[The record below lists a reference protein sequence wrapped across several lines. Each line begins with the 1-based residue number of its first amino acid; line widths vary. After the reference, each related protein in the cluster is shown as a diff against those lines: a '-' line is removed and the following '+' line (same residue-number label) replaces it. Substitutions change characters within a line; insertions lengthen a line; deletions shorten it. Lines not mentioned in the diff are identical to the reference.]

1 MPRKLAVITG
11 SRAEYGLLYWLLQEI
26 QADTALEL
34 QLVVTGMHLSPEFGL
49 TYRNIEQDGFH
60 IAAKVEMLLSSDT
73 PIGIAKSIGLGVLS
87 FADALANLKPDIVV
101 VLGDRYEIFA
111 AVQAAMALNIPV
123 AHLHGGETTEGAM
136 DEAIRHS
143 ITKMSHLHFVAAEV
157 YRQRVIQLGES
168 PERVFNVGGVAL
180 DNLKRLNL
188 LNREQ
193 FETALDFK
201 LAPLNFLV
209 TYHPVTLSQTS
220 AKASAQA
227 LLNALDVFPQANIIF
242 TKANADAGGRII
254 NQLLEEYA
262 AAQPERVYLTT
273 SLGQLKYL
281 SAIKLVDVVIGNSS
295 SGLIEVPALHKP
307 TVNIG
312 ERQQG
317 RLKAASVIDSSEET
331 SAIKHAINYA
341 LSAEFQI
348 QLPNVVSLYGQAGAS
363 LKIKEV
369 LKNYNLHDILMKK
382 FYDLA
387 P

>member
-1 MPRKLAVITG
+1 MPRKLAIITG

-26 QADTALEL
+26 QTDTALTL

-49 TYRNIEQDGFH
+49 TYRSIEQDGFH

-73 PIGIAKSIGLGVLS
+73 PIGIAKSIGLGVIS
-87 FADALANLKPDIVV
+87 FADTLANLKPDMVV

-143 ITKMSHLHFVAAEV
+143 ITKMSHLHFVAADA

-188 LNREQ
+188 LNHEQ

-220 AKASAQA
+220 AKISVQA
-227 LLNALDVFPQANIIF
+227 LLDALDAFPQANIIF

-262 AAQPERVYLTT
+262 AAQPERIYLTT

-281 SAIKLVDVVIGNSS
+281 SAIQLVDVVIGNSS

-317 RLKAASVIDSSEET
+317 RLKAASVIDCSEET
-331 SAIKHAINYA
+331 SAIKQAINYA
-341 LSAEFQI
+341 LSAEFQM

-363 LKIKEV
+363 LKIKAV

>member
-26 QADTALEL
+26 QTDTALTL

-49 TYRNIEQDGFH
+49 TYRSIEQDGFH

-73 PIGIAKSIGLGVLS
+73 PIGIAKSIGLGIIS

-143 ITKMSHLHFVAAEV
+143 ITKMSHLHFVAADA

-188 LNREQ
+188 LNHEQ
-193 FETALDFK
+193 FETALNFK

-220 AKASAQA
+220 AKISVQA
-227 LLNALDVFPQANIIF
+227 LLDALDAFPQANIIF

-262 AAQPERVYLTT
+262 AAQPERIYLTT

-281 SAIKLVDVVIGNSS
+281 SAIQLVDVVIGNSS
-295 SGLIEVPALHKP
+295 SGLIEVPVLHKP

-317 RLKAASVIDSSEET
+317 RLKAASVIDCSEET

-348 QLPNVVSLYGQAGAS
+348 QLPSVVSLYGQAGAS

>member
-49 TYRNIEQDGFH
+49 TYRSIEQDGFH

-73 PIGIAKSIGLGVLS
+73 PIGIAKSMGLGVIS
-87 FADALANLKPDIVV
+87 FADTLANLKPDVVV

-136 DEAIRHS
+136 DEAIRHG
-143 ITKMSHLHFVAAEV
+143 ITKMSHLHFVAADA

-227 LLNALDVFPQANIIF
+227 LLDALDAFPQANIIF
-242 TKANADAGGRII
+242 TKANADAGGRVI

-281 SAIKLVDVVIGNSS
+281 SAIQLVDVVIGNSS

-317 RLKAASVIDSSEET
+317 RLKAASVIDCSEES
-331 SAIKHAINYA
+331 SAIQQAINYA
-341 LSAEFQI
+341 LSAEFQT

>member
-1 MPRKLAVITG
+1 MPRKIAIITG
-11 SRAEYGLLYWLLQEI
+11 SRAEYGLLYWLLREI
-26 QADTALEL
+26 EADNALEL
-34 QLVVTGMHLSPEFGL
+34 QLIVTGMHLAPEFGL
-49 TYRNIEQDGFH
+49 TSRVIEQDGFQ
-60 IAAKVEMLLSSDT
+60 IAANVEMLLSSDT
-73 PIGIAKSIGLGVLS
+73 PIGIAKSIGLGVIG
-87 FADALANLKPDIVV
+87 FADTLANLKPDMVV

-111 AVQAAMALNIPV
+111 AVQAAMALNLPV

-143 ITKMSHLHFVAAEV
+143 ITKMSHLHFVAAEA

-180 DNLKRLNL
+180 DNLKHLSL
-188 LNREQ
+188 LNRGQ

-220 AKASAQA
+220 VKTSAQA
-227 LLNALDVFPQANIIF
+227 LFDALDEFPQANIIF

-254 NQLLEEYA
+254 NQLLDEYA
-262 AAQPERVYLTT
+262 AAQPKRVYVTT

-295 SGLIEVPALHKP
+295 SGLIEVPALQKP

-317 RLKAASVIDSSEET
+317 RLKAASVIDCIEET
-331 SAIKHAINYA
+331 SAIKQAIIRA
-341 LSAEFQI
+341 LSAEFQA
-348 QLPNVVSLYGQAGAS
+348 QLPKVISLYGQAGAS
-363 LKIKEV
+363 LKIKEL

-382 FYDLA
+382 FYDLV

>member
-26 QADTALEL
+26 QADTELEL

-49 TYRNIEQDGFH
+49 TYRTIEHDGFP

-73 PIGIAKSIGLGVLS
+73 PIGIAKSMGLGVIS
-87 FADALANLKPDIVV
+87 FADTLAMLKPDIVV

-143 ITKMSHLHFVAAEV
+143 ITKMSHLHFVAAEA
-157 YRQRVIQLGES
+157 YRQRVVQLGET

-180 DNLKRLNL
+180 DNLQRLNL

-193 FETALDFK
+193 FESALDFK
-201 LAPLNFLV
+201 LASLNFLV
-209 TYHPVTLSQTS
+209 TYHPVTLSQAS
-220 AKASAQA
+220 VKSSAQA
-227 LLNALDVFPQANIIF
+227 LFDALDAFPQAHIIF
-242 TKANADAGGRII
+242 TKANADAGGRVI
-254 NQLLEEYA
+254 NQLLDEYA
-262 AAQPERVYLTT
+262 SAQPQRVYVTT

-281 SAIKLVDVVIGNSS
+281 SAIQLVDVVIGNSS

-317 RLKAASVIDSSEET
+317 RLKAASVIDCIEERA
-331 SAIKHAINYA
+331 AITQAIHHA
-341 LSAEFQI
+341 LSREFQAT
-348 QLPNVVSLYGQAGAS
+348 LPNVVSLYGQAGAS
-363 LKIKEV
+363 LRIKEV

>member
-26 QADTALEL
+26 QADSELEL

-49 TYRNIEQDGFH
+49 TYRSIEQDGFH

-73 PIGIAKSIGLGVLS
+73 PIGIAKSMGLGVIS
-87 FADALANLKPDIVV
+87 FADTLANLKPDIVV

-123 AHLHGGETTEGAM
+123 THLHGGETTEGAM

-143 ITKMSHLHFVAAEV
+143 ITKMSHLHFVAADA

-227 LLNALDVFPQANIIF
+227 LLDALDAFPEANIIF

-254 NQLLEEYA
+254 NQLLDEYA
-262 AAQPERVYLTT
+262 TAQPERVYLTT

-281 SAIKLVDVVIGNSS
+281 SAIRLVDVVIGNSS

-317 RLKAASVIDSSEET
+317 RLKAASVIDCSEES
-331 SAIKHAINYA
+331 SAIKQAINYA
-341 LSAEFQI
+341 LSAEFQT

>member
-26 QADTALEL
+26 QADSELEL

-49 TYRNIEQDGFH
+49 TYRSIEQDGFR

-73 PIGIAKSIGLGVLS
+73 PIGIAKSMGLGVIS
-87 FADALANLKPDIVV
+87 FADTLANLKPDIAV

-143 ITKMSHLHFVAAEV
+143 ITKMSHVHFVAADA

-227 LLNALDVFPQANIIF
+227 LLDALDAFPQANIIF

-254 NQLLEEYA
+254 NQLLDEYA

-281 SAIKLVDVVIGNSS
+281 SAIQLVDVVIGNSS

-317 RLKAASVIDSSEET
+317 RLKAASVIDCTEDS
-331 SAIKHAINYA
+331 SAIKQAIDYA
-341 LSAEFQI
+341 LSAEFQT
-348 QLPNVVSLYGQAGAS
+348 QLPNIVSLYGQAGAS